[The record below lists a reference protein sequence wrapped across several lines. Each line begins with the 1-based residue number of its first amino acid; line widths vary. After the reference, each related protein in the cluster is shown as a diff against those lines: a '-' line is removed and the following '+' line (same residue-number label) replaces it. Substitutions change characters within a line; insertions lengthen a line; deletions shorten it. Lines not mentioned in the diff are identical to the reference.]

1 MNKEYIY
8 YVNGK
13 WLSGHKAMIPF
24 HDAGFLY
31 GDGLFETVRFDD
43 GIIFN
48 YDKHYQRLNI
58 GLDIIDLSNPY
69 NKSQLFNILNELIKK
84 NKINSGIIR
93 LMITRGT
100 LDSLLSNPKP
110 NIYINIKPFYE
121 IPKDPVKVIFY
132 SEKKFPIIRKNP
144 AIKSMNYLG
153 NMLAKKECNKDGA
166 FEPVFYN
173 DNNMVTEC
181 AIRNIFFIKDDIL
194 LTPALDLGILSGVM
208 RDEIIDIAKSSD
220 IKCKETY
227 ISIDDLDMMSEAFI
241 SSTGIGLL
249 PCYWND
255 KKFNYELTFKIKK
268 ELFKR
273 INNTNL

>member
-13 WLSGHKAMIPF
+13 WLPGDKAMIPF

-48 YDKHYQRLNI
+48 YDKHYQSLNI
-58 GLDIIDLSNPY
+58 GLGIIDLSNPY
-69 NKSQLFNILNELIKK
+69 NKSQLFNILNELIEK